1 MNMKEEIRNHLVSAI
16 IPFWKNL
23 RDDEFGGYY
32 GYMDY
37 DLKLNKKAKNQLQK
51 MNYLLVKQRLLRL

>member
-1 MNMKEEIRNHLVSAI
+1 MSMKEEIRKHLTEDI

-32 GYMDY
+32 GYIDY
-37 DLKLNKKAKNQLQK
+37 DLNLNKKAEKG
-51 MNYLLVKQRLLRL
+51 VS